1 MFGRF
6 CFRAKKSPSNP
17 QPLGS
22 LEQLNP
28 TCFFLLLQGSTG
40 LVVAVGDTLFG
51 ENLVVW
57 MLVCEGKLKV
67 SLVFGAV
74 FF

>member
-1 MFGRF
+1 M
-6 CFRAKKSPSNP
+6 
-17 QPLGS
+17 
-22 LEQLNP
+22 
-28 TCFFLLLQGSTG
+28 
-40 LVVAVGDTLFG
+40 AVGDTLFG

-74 FF
+74 FFS